1 MTNREKIFIS
11 EYLKCWNGAE
21 AARRAGYSV
30 NSARQAAQKLLTKDY
45 IQDTITAELKAR
57 QMGADEALN
66 LLADQARGDIAD
78 VMDISGVGFMLDMAK
93 AKEKGLTKLIK
104 KVKQRTTTYQAKK
117 ESEEDREVNELEIEL
132 YDAQAAIDKI
142 LHIHGKFVDKH
153 EISTGDGVIRVTIK
167 GVDDE

>member
-1 MTNREKIFIS
+1 MNNKQTVFVS

-21 AARRAGYSV
+21 AARRAGYSKRT
-30 NSARQAAQKLLTKDY
+30 ARITASKLLTEPN
-45 IQDTITAELKAR
+45 IQELIQAELKAR

-66 LLADQARGDIAD
+66 LLADQARGDIAE
-78 VMDISGVGFMLDMAK
+78 VMDISGMGFNLDMAK

-153 EISTGDGVIRVTIK
+153 DIKLGDGHIEVRLVK
-167 GVDDE
+167 DES